1 MRDSPGRLHRLI
13 ISFGVLWWLFQ
24 YGNAWGVESAGTALR
39 TSGPVSSTAI
49 LQMIFGL
56 AVVLALIAG
65 GAFLLRRL
73 GRFQSNVIQGFKVVG
88 ALPVGSRER
97 VVLMQV
103 GETQLLLGVS
113 PGRVSTLHVLPEK
126 VESAASPSLTGNDG
140 LSRFANVLKQRLGYS
155 AVNETETNPT
165 IDRAQP

>member
-1 MRDSPGRLHRLI
+1 MDDSPHNGHYFPRLEWLP
-13 ISFGVLWWLFQ
+13 FAVPWWLFQ
-24 YGNAWGVESAGTALR
+24 YDIAWGGEPAAVALR
-39 TSGPVSSTAI
+39 TSEPVSSSAI

-73 GRFQSNVIQGFKVVG
+73 GRFQSNVIQGFKIVG

-126 VESAASPSLTGNDG
+126 VEATVNPTLIGNDG
-140 LSRFANVLKQRLGYS
+140 LSRFADMLKQRLGYS
-155 AVNETETNPT
+155 GTNEHKTK
-165 IDRAQP
+165 AQT